1 MNMDLLQQDVND
13 MMFNDTLN
21 LDEIEKLAKELTQK
35 EAEYK

>member
-1 MNMDLLQQDVND
+1 MDLLQQDVND